1 MEAFWVLAIV
11 LVACISISQAA
22 STNPPVQGLFVFG
35 DSALD
40 GGQNTYIPGSKIV
53 SAIPPYG
60 KTYFSKPTGRWTDGR
75 TIADFLAQALGLPL
89 LPPFLEPG
97 ANFSSGVNFASA
109 GAGLLDET
117 NAHQGV
123 ISMKQQLRQFRNV
136 TNEYKKEKGVEF
148 TNQLLRNSVA
158 LFSMGANDIAN
169 AVPSSFLFQEM
180 IQAYSSAIQEIYNYG
195 IKHIIILLAP
205 PIGCTPNLRAVSAQS
220 RNTNLTP
227 EGCIGIINTFVDS
240 YNTKLLNLA
249 VKLHN
254 DYRDLNIATLNPSP
268 IILNVLRNPQKYG
281 FKEAEKACCGGGP
294 FNAAEFCGDADK
306 HDWKPDHK
314 NKYTKFICNNPED
327 YLYFDSNHF
336 TEAGYWFVMK
346 NFWHGSY
353 NIARPSN
360 LNFFFQ
366 GFNIPNPPPTP

>member
-180 IQAYSSAIQEIYNYG
+180 IQAYSSAIQWKVERIN
-195 IKHIIILLAP
+195 IL
-205 PIGCTPNLRAVSAQS
+205 
-220 RNTNLTP
+220 
-227 EGCIGIINTFVDS
+227 
-240 YNTKLLNLA
+240 
-249 VKLHN
+249 
-254 DYRDLNIATLNPSP
+254 
-268 IILNVLRNPQKYG
+268 
-281 FKEAEKACCGGGP
+281 
-294 FNAAEFCGDADK
+294 DK
-306 HDWKPDHK
+306 KK
-314 NKYTKFICNNPED
+314 NKAEALD
-327 YLYFDSNHF
+327 YESHSQ
-336 TEAGYWFVMK
+336 
-346 NFWHGSY
+346 H
-353 NIARPSN
+353 
-360 LNFFFQ
+360 
-366 GFNIPNPPPTP
+366 

>member
-1 MEAFWVLAIV
+1 MEPFRVLVIV

-97 ANFSSGVNFASA
+97 ANFSSG
-109 GAGLLDET
+109 
-117 NAHQGV
+117 GV

-180 IQAYSSAIQEIYNYG
+180 IQAYSSAIQ
-195 IKHIIILLAP
+195 
-205 PIGCTPNLRAVSAQS
+205 
-220 RNTNLTP
+220 
-227 EGCIGIINTFVDS
+227 
-240 YNTKLLNLA
+240 
-249 VKLHN
+249 
-254 DYRDLNIATLNPSP
+254 
-268 IILNVLRNPQKYG
+268 VLEYYI
-281 FKEAEKACCGGGP
+281 
-294 FNAAEFCGDADK
+294 
-306 HDWKPDHK
+306 H
-314 NKYTKFICNNPED
+314 
-327 YLYFDSNHF
+327 
-336 TEAGYWFVMK
+336 
-346 NFWHGSY
+346 
-353 NIARPSN
+353 
-360 LNFFFQ
+360 
-366 GFNIPNPPPTP
+366 

>member
-1 MEAFWVLAIV
+1 MEPFKVLVIV

-123 ISMKQQLRQFRNV
+123 ISMKQQLRQFHNV

-180 IQAYSSAIQEIYNYG
+180 IQAYSSAIQVKQMLLLIVNVKAHGGKLEPRRFYSLSYG
-195 IKHIIILLAP
+195 CELEPASMREFEGKHA
-205 PIGCTPNLRAVSAQS
+205 
-220 RNTNLTP
+220 
-227 EGCIGIINTFVDS
+227 
-240 YNTKLLNLA
+240 
-249 VKLHN
+249 
-254 DYRDLNIATLNPSP
+254 
-268 IILNVLRNPQKYG
+268 
-281 FKEAEKACCGGGP
+281 
-294 FNAAEFCGDADK
+294 
-306 HDWKPDHK
+306 
-314 NKYTKFICNNPED
+314 
-327 YLYFDSNHF
+327 
-336 TEAGYWFVMK
+336 
-346 NFWHGSY
+346 
-353 NIARPSN
+353 
-360 LNFFFQ
+360 
-366 GFNIPNPPPTP
+366 